1 MHVYKMMLNYYDIC
15 FNNESFIYDNKNK
28 TKGVFVLAGI
38 NSKVHAFLGAYYLKS
53 EIQGKDLL
61 SNDP

>member
-1 MHVYKMMLNYYDIC
+1 MHVYKMMLTMTYGLTMKALYI
-15 FNNESFIYDNKNK
+15 ITK
-28 TKGVFVLAGI
+28 TKQKGCLFWQ
-38 NSKVHAFLGAYYLKS
+38 VHAFLDAYYLKS